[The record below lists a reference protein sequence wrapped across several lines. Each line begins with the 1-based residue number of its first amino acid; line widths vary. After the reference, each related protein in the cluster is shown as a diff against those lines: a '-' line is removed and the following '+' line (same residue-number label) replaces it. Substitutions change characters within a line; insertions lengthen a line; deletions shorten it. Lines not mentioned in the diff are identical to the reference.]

1 MYKVGATM
9 KQDVVIVILLTLS
22 IFFLI
27 SYSLLLKK
35 FIDIKNRAAK
45 LVFDNFTLE
54 KLIELQND
62 KDLKTSESIHKENFI
77 KFVSESRDWAFSY
90 IEEVQE
96 GLSKF
101 IDELEPE
108 INYFKEYGDIG
119 SMDPNYYSMKKFVEE
134 YEKLKM
140 LLPAKEKQWK
150 ILFYQQ

>member
-9 KQDVVIVILLTLS
+9 KHDVVIVILLTLS
-22 IFFLI
+22 IFFLL

-62 KDLKTSESIHKENFI
+62 KDLKTGESVHKENFI

-90 IEEVQE
+90 IEEVQG

-101 IDELEPE
+101 IEDVDAYIEYFDKYSDVISVERPDYAAMKQISKSYKEL
-108 INYFKEYGDIG
+108 
-119 SMDPNYYSMKKFVEE
+119 KK
-134 YEKLKM
+134 
-140 LLPAKEKQWK
+140 LLPKEENK
-150 ILFYQQ
+150 

>member
-1 MYKVGATM
+1 MIRNTL
-9 KQDVVIVILLTLS
+9 IISLLTLS
-22 IFFLI
+22 IFFI
-27 SYSLLLKK
+27 IAYSVLLKK
-35 FIDIKNRAAK
+35 FIKAKNVMAK

-62 KDLKTSESIHKENFI
+62 KDLKTNDSVHKENFL
-77 KFVSESRDWAFSY
+77 KFISESRDWAFGY
-90 IEEVQE
+90 IEEVQN

-119 SMDPNYYSMKKFVEE
+119 SMAPNYYSMKKFVEE

-140 LLPAKEKQWK
+140 LLPTEEVNK
-150 ILFYQQ
+150 

>member
-1 MYKVGATM
+1 VYKVGATM
-9 KQDVVIVILLTLS
+9 KQDIIIVILLTLS

-35 FIDIKNRAAK
+35 FIDIKNKAAK

-62 KDLKTSESIHKENFI
+62 KDLKTSESVHKENFI

-101 IDELEPE
+101 VEDIDSYIEYFDTYSDVISVERPDYAAMKQISKSYKEL
-108 INYFKEYGDIG
+108 
-119 SMDPNYYSMKKFVEE
+119 KK
-134 YEKLKM
+134 
-140 LLPAKEKQWK
+140 LLPKEENK
-150 ILFYQQ
+150 